1 MIAFRYVRY
10 DLCYKNQISRDTAFE
25 IQKHVNFL
33 PCKKSPNME
42 VFLVCKISALG
53 QKRIKNCINSETFPS
68 IQKRRVRNRMCKT
81 TSYLIFHLMNCLA

>member
-10 DLCYKNQISRDTAFE
+10 HLCYKNQISRDTAFE

-53 QKRIKNCINSETFPS
+53 QKRIKNCINSEGTEQNVQNHILFNFS
-68 IQKRRVRNRMCKT
+68 FNELSGIV
-81 TSYLIFHLMNCLA
+81 II